1 MSPAIQLLL
10 IQIMQLGA
18 LLAANPNYIVFTST
32 SGHVS
37 TIEVR
42 IYPAGS
48 VWDKGQPRPV
58 ELAEARVRWEPY
70 WSPYES
76 GEEMY
81 AARQLRCL
89 HELEFMRAALHAYL
103 PVDHTDITDLPEAA

>member
-32 SGHVS
+32 SGHIS

-42 IYPAGS
+42 IFPAGS
-48 VWDKGQPRPV
+48 VWKEGHPRAV

-70 WSPYES
+70 WSPYDS
-76 GEEMY
+76 SEEMY
-81 AARQLRCL
+81 ARQLRCQ